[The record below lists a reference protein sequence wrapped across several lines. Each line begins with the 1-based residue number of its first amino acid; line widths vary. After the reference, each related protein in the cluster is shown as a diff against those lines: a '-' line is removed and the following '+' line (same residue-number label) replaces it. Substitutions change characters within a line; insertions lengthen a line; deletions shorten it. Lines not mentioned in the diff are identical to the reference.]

1 MDNKKLANQFE
12 SSLVKNGIKE
22 SKSGA
27 DNLFSSALKVIG
39 DGYINKACQYMES
52 LNTAIE
58 SPIEELMLYGLIL
71 AAQDEVEDIG
81 FVVDGRRFG
90 DSGNGADFLIIEP
103 QAKIENY
110 RADFL
115 LTFKSITHGFE
126 KDRQLIVECD
136 GHDFHDK
143 TKEQASR
150 DKERDREMKK
160 LGYDVF
166 RFTGSD
172 IWNDVYSCAKEAI
185 DMVTGITE
193 MKRVRKAK
201 LANYKARG
209 NQKSTKSKKYNDIQS
224 AMVVAL
230 NRIENTLV
238 SKSFMSGISTGF
250 ADIDQITSGLNPS
263 DLIVLAARPSM
274 GKTALSMNIADHVAQ
289 NSGKHVLVFSLG
301 MSEGQITNRLLA
313 SNGIVELDAINSTK
327 MDENCWE
334 RISVAAGKLM
344 HSKMLIDSDGGLSPD
359 DIFNRARSAGKDHE
373 LGLIVV
379 DYLQLIPVPELSGNR
394 GYESAEIT
402 RTLKAMAK
410 ELNVPVIALSQ
421 LSRNL
426 ERRADKRPTNSDLPD
441 FGSIE
446 QDADVIMF
454 IYRDEVYHDDSPDKG
469 IAEIIIGKQRNGP
482 IGKVRLTFQDQ
493 YSRFD
498 NYADPSTRGK
508 Q

>member
-115 LTFKSITHGFE
+115 LTFKSSLPGFE
-126 KDRQLIVECD
+126 KGRQLVVECD
-136 GHDFHDK
+136 GHNFHDK
-143 TKEQASR
+143 TKQQASR

-172 IWNDVYSCAKEAI
+172 IWNDAFSCAKEAV

-193 MKRVRKAK
+193 MKRERKAK
-201 LANYKARG
+201 AA
-209 NQKSTKSKKYNDIQS
+209 STK
-224 AMVVAL
+224 
-230 NRIENTLV
+230 
-238 SKSFMSGISTGF
+238 
-250 ADIDQITSGLNPS
+250 
-263 DLIVLAARPSM
+263 AAAH
-274 GKTALSMNIADHVAQ
+274 G
-289 NSGKHVLVFSLG
+289 
-301 MSEGQITNRLLA
+301 
-313 SNGIVELDAINSTK
+313 
-327 MDENCWE
+327 
-334 RISVAAGKLM
+334 
-344 HSKMLIDSDGGLSPD
+344 
-359 DIFNRARSAGKDHE
+359 
-373 LGLIVV
+373 
-379 DYLQLIPVPELSGNR
+379 DY
-394 GYESAEIT
+394 
-402 RTLKAMAK
+402 
-410 ELNVPVIALSQ
+410 
-421 LSRNL
+421 
-426 ERRADKRPTNSDLPD
+426 
-441 FGSIE
+441 
-446 QDADVIMF
+446 
-454 IYRDEVYHDDSPDKG
+454 
-469 IAEIIIGKQRNGP
+469 
-482 IGKVRLTFQDQ
+482 
-493 YSRFD
+493 
-498 NYADPSTRGK
+498 
-508 Q
+508 